1 MPRSLNMSLNCRGIH
16 TIYSEWG
23 NEIFLSCNTS
33 QSRGVAILFGNLD
46 YEIHQSLL
54 DSDGNYVLLD
64 LTIDDHRFTLAS
76 IYGPNQD
83 NPQFYTNLFEKLDYI
98 GNDSFMI
105 CGDFNLVLNPEL
117 DYHNYKHINNKNA
130 RNYIREII
138 EERQLIDPFR
148 KLNPETRLYT
158 WRKVNPIQ
166 QARLDFFLVSTEL
179 SSNIVK
185 SSIEHS
191 YLSDH
196 SIISTTYIFNEF
208 EYISGL
214 WKHNNSLLQDIE
226 YIHTIN
232 KKNR

>member
-1 MPRSLNMSLNCRGIH
+1 
-16 TIYSEWG
+16 
-23 NEIFLSCNTS
+23 
-33 QSRGVAILFGNLD
+33 
-46 YEIHQSLL
+46 
-54 DSDGNYVLLD
+54 
-64 LTIDDHRFTLAS
+64 
-76 IYGPNQD
+76 
-83 NPQFYTNLFEKLDYI
+83 
-98 GNDSFMI
+98 MI

-130 RNYIREII
+130 RNHIREII

-208 EYISGL
+208 KYISGL

-226 YIHTIN
+226 CIHTIN
-232 KKNR
+232 KKIEDVIEQYALPVYSRE